1 MKKALIWLAL
11 FGLVSLLVVPL
22 ASAERKTELNGWVLT
37 LPDKNKP
44 LKDIEIPVVYMNIS
58 HPFAGLI
65 KQGVDAAAKEY
76 GVKAY
81 ITGPTDWATDSQVNV
96 IENLIAKKVDA
107 MSIAVLDI
115 PGMTP
120 VIQKALKAGIPV
132 TCFNVDA
139 PESGRLSF
147 TGEDLFKAGAATAE
161 TLVKHMGPKG
171 KIMVSCVALSAVW
184 SLKREEGVM
193 SVLNKYPDIE
203 IVDRVNARG
212 DEQAQYAAMENSLMA
227 HPDINGM
234 ISFGG
239 TQFIFARVLEN
250 KGIGNLDSD
259 KPIYNAGHDLFEEK
273 LTQIKNGWATAAFG
287 QNPYEQG
294 YQAVKQLV
302 EFMTKDVKP
311 YDIDTGVIEVDKS
324 NVDKFLKDLAD
335 GKPVG

>member
-1 MKKALIWLAL
+1 MRRVLLCL
-11 FGLVSLLVVPL
+11 FIVMLSSFFIVSPGF
-22 ASAERKTELNGWVLT
+22 AERKVELKGHTLI
-37 LPDKNKP
+37 LPDKDKP
-44 LKDIEIPVVYMNIS
+44 LKKIEIPVVYMNIA

-65 KQGVDAAAKEY
+65 KQGVDAAAKEF
-76 GVKAY
+76 GVNAY

-107 MSIAVLDI
+107 VSIAVLDI

-120 VIQKALKAGIPV
+120 VIQKALQAGIPV

-161 TLVKHMGPKG
+161 ALAKLMGPKG
-171 KIMVSCVALSAVW
+171 KIMVSCVDLSAVW
-184 SLKREEGVM
+184 SIKREEGVM
-193 SVLNKYPDIE
+193 SVLKNYPEIE

-227 HPDINGM
+227 HPDLTGM
-234 ISFGG
+234 VSFGG

-250 KGIGNLDSD
+250 RGMGSLNSD
-259 KPIYNAGHDLFEEK
+259 KPIYNTGHDLYEEK
-273 LTQIKNGWATAAFG
+273 LMQIKNGWATAAFG

-302 EFMTKDVKP
+302 EFITKGTEP
-311 YDIDTGVIEVDKS
+311 YDIDTGVVEVNKS
-324 NVDKFLKDLAD
+324 NVDKYLKMLED
-335 GKPVG
+335 GEPVG